1 MLSQLES
8 FFVLSLTICSLLSF
22 FLFFLLSPLFSFSNK
37 LHSPLSLIAKQPLF
51 KVRDRERLRSAAE
64 MLSQLESSSVM
75 SLTICSLLSFFLF
88 FLLSPLLS
96 FSNNL
101 HSPFSLIGKQ
111 TLLEVR
117 DRERLRSAA
126 EMLSQLESSSVMS
139 LTFFS
144 LLSFFL
150 FFLHSDKF
158 ENQTRAETLLIKD
171 QRR

>member
-1 MLSQLES
+1 
-8 FFVLSLTICSLLSF
+8 
-22 FLFFLLSPLFSFSNK
+22 
-37 LHSPLSLIAKQPLF
+37 
-51 KVRDRERLRSAAE
+51 

-101 HSPFSLIGKQ
+101 HSPLSLIAKQ
-111 TLLEVR
+111 PNFSVR

-126 EMLSQLESSSVMS
+126 KMLSQLESYFFWS
-139 LTFFS
+139 LTICS

-150 FFLHSDKF
+150 FFLLSPLLSFSNNLHSP
-158 ENQTRAETLLIKD
+158 LYLIAK
-171 QRR
+171 